1 METVILLGAG
11 SCEAL
16 AWQLSFGRNVLV
28 ESSVS
33 LIWDCSS
40 AVMSSKEQHF
50 VIWYFPEN
58 AFVATSSVSWFSLSE
73 ILYWSL
79 RTDKSFIH
87 NHDGCLWRRYGV
99 SRAEYHSGWIW
110 VSLWQSSYILLYQ
123 QWYWFGS
130 IPYSIKYFLKRLGE
144 IEIFLNS
151 LTLGLFFHLVWLKI
165 QAFSLWSYCII
176 TLRGIS
182 IGCMPRNYS
191 WISFYFYTHWTKN
204 VRLMGQIPTHPKS
217 LLDDF
222 RVLPDLPQRAI
233 VKLKNRKRGTLQP
246 PFLKDFL
253 YWSVVS

>member
-1 METVILLGAG
+1 METVILLGDG

-40 AVMSSKEQHF
+40 AVMNSKEQHF

-87 NHDGCLWRRYGV
+87 NHDGRLWRRYGV

-110 VSLWQSSYILLYQ
+110 VSLWQSSHILLYQ

-130 IPYSIKYFLKRLGE
+130 ISYSIKYFLKRLGE

-151 LTLGLFFHLVWLKI
+151 LTLGLFFLLGVVED
-165 QAFSLWSYCII
+165 S
-176 TLRGIS
+176 
-182 IGCMPRNYS
+182 
-191 WISFYFYTHWTKN
+191 SFF
-204 VRLMGQIPTHPKS
+204 
-217 LLDDF
+217 F
-222 RVLPDLPQRAI
+222 
-233 VKLKNRKRGTLQP
+233 VKL
-246 PFLKDFL
+246 L
-253 YWSVVS
+253 YYYSER